1 METTVEQKLKALY
14 ELQSIHTH
22 IDKIRTVR
30 GELPMEVR
38 DLEDEVE
45 GLETRINK
53 HKDEFKELNDTIQA
67 RKISIKDSLASIK
80 KYETQL
86 ENVKNNREYE
96 ALTKEIEIQGLD
108 IQVFEKKI
116 KESGYEVKTKEDVL
130 TQAEANIEE
139 RRKDLSVKRE
149 ELDNITA
156 ETQKEEDVLL
166 EKAKIAETHID
177 ERLLIA
183 YNKLRGNAKN
193 GLAVVTIERDSCSGC
208 FNKIPPQRQ
217 SDIRQRKK
225 IIVCEHCGRIL
236 VDEQLIVEL
245 QEGQPV

>member
-130 TQAEANIEE
+130 IQAEANIEE

-245 QEGQPV
+245 QEGQPA